1 MRWYEYKMET
11 DDLCAPEDL
20 KAKLLAMTDQL
31 TEEEKNQ
38 PMMKTPA
45 PDRPAPVQRKKPVRF
60 PVKRV
65 GTLAACLAVC
75 AVGYGA
81 FATGMIG
88 LGAKSSSPA
97 AYYSADSTAAAMA
110 AGGVDRA
117 AMDSPM
123 AADYSLNSLSLESGA
138 DNGTAA
144 YSEDDAAA
152 TAHSTD
158 HAKIIYTANLSLE
171 SKDYDAAR
179 AALDA
184 AAAEAGGYME
194 SSSEYSGTEDSR
206 SVSLTFRVPQK
217 NYASFLAA
225 VAEAGNVTYKN
236 QQADDVTAQYMDVEA
251 RLENLKAQRTR
262 LQQLQQQAETL
273 SDLLEI
279 ESSLSDVQYQI
290 ESWQSQLDWYSNQVS
305 CCTVYITLNEVETLT
320 PTSTSFGAKLLAALR
335 NGWTGF
341 VSGAQAAAV
350 FLVGAW
356 PAILIGA
363 VCGVIYYRVRHPRKK
378 K

>member
-1 MRWYEYKMET
+1 M
-11 DDLCAPEDL
+11 
-20 KAKLLAMTDQL
+20 
-31 TEEEKNQ
+31 
-38 PMMKTPA
+38 
-45 PDRPAPVQRKKPVRF
+45 
-60 PVKRV
+60 
-65 GTLAACLAVC
+65 
-75 AVGYGA
+75 
-81 FATGMIG
+81 
-88 LGAKSSSPA
+88 
-97 AYYSADSTAAAMA
+97 
-110 AGGVDRA
+110 
-117 AMDSPM
+117 
-123 AADYSLNSLSLESGA
+123 
-138 DNGTAA
+138 
-144 YSEDDAAA
+144 
-152 TAHSTD
+152 
-158 HAKIIYTANLSLE
+158 IYTANLSLE

-206 SVSLTFRVPQK
+206 SVSLTFRVPQE

-225 VAEAGNVTYKN
+225 VAEAGNVTYKD
-236 QQADDVTAQYMDVEA
+236 QQADDVTAQYMDVET

-262 LQQLQQQAETL
+262 LQELQAQADTL
-273 SDLLEI
+273 ADLLEI

-341 VSGAQAAAV
+341 VSGAQAVAV